1 MRRKG
6 RVSVNLY
13 KLPIVHEVGSRLAY
27 LQVEQRLQNVSIGL
41 VFRRQWFGIP
51 SQDQT
56 WLVDLDDELW
66 WRRKIQILEEGLGN
80 RRKTMG
86 DIMCSLSCLELFNDQ
101 RYDAI
106 RLIFGYKS
114 TLDLCRKTV
123 NANEH
128 AYIQKNTRQ

>member
-13 KLPIVHEVGSRLAY
+13 KRPIFHEVGSRLAY

-41 VFRRQWFGIP
+41 VFRRQWFDIP

-66 WRRKIQILEEGLGN
+66 RRRKI
-80 RRKTMG
+80 
-86 DIMCSLSCLELFNDQ
+86 
-101 RYDAI
+101 
-106 RLIFGYKS
+106 
-114 TLDLCRKTV
+114 
-123 NANEH
+123 
-128 AYIQKNTRQ
+128 